1 MLTGIYFISSYFL
14 NYQQLSH
21 PSCINSNTK
30 IKYLNIANIFQ
41 LSLRTCLHYVHH
53 ADLGLREPTYP
64 PFKNFVKF
72 SKKICFGPS
81 TPTPTNSN
89 IPWNPIRKNFCIHVH
104 IIWKLLI
111 SQKTTLSSI
120 LTMEY
125 KDKLKS
131 AYWFQLSHWQHSHY
145 CR

>member
-89 IPWNPIRKNFCIHVH
+89 IPWNPIGKNFWIHTSYKTPDISEDHTEFYIDNGVQGQ
-104 IIWKLLI
+104 IKISLLI
-111 SQKTTLSSI
+111 SIITLTT
-120 LTMEY
+120 
-125 KDKLKS
+125 
-131 AYWFQLSHWQHSHY
+131 
-145 CR
+145 